1 MAVLTHCQILRIDL
15 YSTRAISVGGIFG
28 GIYLDVNIKHSC
40 KQGIELTFRLTPLAK
55 NTAIPVLAEHLLL
68 QHTQRHIQR
77 FRLAVYS

>member
-40 KQGIELTFRLTPLAK
+40 KQGIELTFRLTPLPPR
-55 NTAIPVLAEHLLL
+55 T
-68 QHTQRHIQR
+68 
-77 FRLAVYS
+77 